1 MYTWYKI
8 KFYVKAAIFIVLLG
22 VLFTGLG
29 TLQKKFGRGRTQVQ
43 PSAQPSVTPSPNP
56 VAPNPQPSPAP
67 QPQPPTLGDIQRQL
81 IHASKQTT
89 KASMLLERAVEEA
102 EKWQT
107 EIEPMRSGEP
117 GIQVAAFPDLVKKM
131 NSTKK
136 VADDGSISLDGLH
149 EAQKQL
155 SGLKS
160 KVDAL
165 ANQASSTAL
174 TAHEMAAIETLY
186 ELANSASKRWS
197 TSVADARAI
206 FTVARSRIIPVAET
220 DLKGR
225 EDDLAAKSR
234 IEEIDEEEEFQRKQ
248 REAKRLADLE
258 RQKKER
264 LAKQEREEKE
274 RLAQEE
280 RKKLIAKAHSTE
292 VLTKLAPFLQPRTVQ
307 PRRAGP
313 GTVKF
318 RRVTKPEPMSLSAI
332 QGIGALDDSVDGLKW
347 LARITGNRQLSS
359 PRWSVYSQPNSWSDA
374 DLKMLTEGQQLL
386 REYGPILVETG
397 KLSP

>member
-29 TLQKKFGRGRTQVQ
+29 TLQKKFGRRHPQV
-43 PSAQPSVTPSPNP
+43 QPSVTPSPNP
-56 VAPNPQPSPAP
+56 VVPNPQPSTTP

-107 EIEPMRSGEP
+107 EIEPMRSGEA
-117 GIQVAAFPDLVKKM
+117 GVQVAAFPDLVEKM
-131 NSTKK
+131 NSTKQ
-136 VADDGSISLDGLH
+136 VTDDRTISLTRLRD
-149 EAQKQL
+149 AQKQL
-155 SGLKS
+155 SAHQT
-160 KVDAL
+160 KVDSL
-165 ANQASSTAL
+165 SNQPNPAAL
-174 TAHEMAAIETLY
+174 TAHEMAAIESLH
-186 ELANSASKRWS
+186 ELGDDASKRW
-197 TSVADARAI
+197 TKGVADARAI
-206 FTVARSRIIPVAET
+206 FTLARTKTIPVEETNLQAKENLADAESR
-220 DLKGR
+220 LEVMQ
-225 EDDLAAKSR
+225 EDEDFEK
-234 IEEIDEEEEFQRKQ
+234 KQ
-248 REAKRLADLE
+248 REAKRLAEIE

-264 LAKQEREEKE
+264 LAKEERAEKE
-274 RLAQEE
+274 RLAQEARE
-280 RKKLIAKAHSTE
+280 KLIAKAHSTE